1 VVALP
6 QAPPIEGVANL
17 QRRFIGGAVGRR
29 IDLRIERGGELRS
42 VSISPVELAV

>member
-17 QRRFIGGAVGRR
+17 QRRLIGDAVGRR

-42 VSISPVELAV
+42 VSISPVELAI